1 MKKVTIQNSKK
12 VFAAV
17 VAASAVFTT
26 VAGCGSSDSTSAS
39 AANTVSEDT
48 TEVADT
54 ETPKADEAD
63 TQSEEA
69 EGSDEVKVY
78 QIATEGAYAPY
89 NYVGEDGQPDGYDI
103 AVAKAVDELIP
114 EVEFTYQ
121 AVEWSSIFAG
131 LEAGRY
137 DLIVSQTAKTP
148 ERQEK
153 YLFTETPYAWDL
165 GAIAY
170 KAGRDDIKRLDDLE
184 GKTLTVGVGSSNA
197 SFIEGWN
204 EEHGNIV
211 NVVYG
216 DGDINKALLDV
227 QEGRVDATL
236 VSPVTAKLTVDEQ
249 GLDVEFALRDDEEA
263 QPVYWLFANTEG
275 NEELIPLV
283 DDALKQLIE
292 SGKLREIS
300 KEYLGEDYSSKEAID
315 ARIAK

>member
-1 MKKVTIQNSKK
+1 MRKVSDVNVNKAKKVI
-12 VFAAV
+12 AV
-17 VAASAVFTT
+17 ISIASAVMSS
-26 VAGCGSSDSTSAS
+26 VAGCGSSDSSNAS
-39 AANTVSEDT
+39 AANTS
-48 TEVADT
+48 
-54 ETPKADEAD
+54 
-63 TQSEEA
+63 
-69 EGSDEVKVY
+69 GSDSTNVVENSADGNVEVKTY
-78 QIATEGAYAPY
+78 RIATEGAYAPY
-89 NYVGEDGQPDGYDI
+89 NYIGEDGQPDGYDI

-114 EVEFTYQ
+114 EVEFTYE

-148 ERQEK
+148 EREEK
-153 YLFTETPYAWDL
+153 YIFTETAYSWEV

-170 KAGRDDIKRLDDLE
+170 KAGRTDIKSLEDLA

-204 EEHGNIV
+204 EEHGNVIDV
-211 NVVYG
+211 IYG

-249 GLDVEFALRDDEEA
+249 GLDVELALRDDEEA
-263 QPVYWLFANTEG
+263 QPAYWLFANTAD

-283 DDALKQLIE
+283 DAAIKQLIE
-292 SGKLREIS
+292 SGKLSEIS
-300 KEYLGEDYSSKEAID
+300 KQYLGDDYSTLEAVNS
-315 ARIAK
+315 RVSN

>member
-12 VFAAV
+12 VLAALV
-17 VAASAVFTT
+17 TAST
-26 VAGCGSSDSTSAS
+26 VLTIAGCGSSGSTSAS
-39 AANTVSEDT
+39 AANTTSEAPAET
-48 TEVADT
+48 TETT
-54 ETPKADEAD
+54 ETAD
-63 TQSEEA
+63 S
-69 EGSDEVKVY
+69 GEVKVY

-170 KAGRDDIKRLDDLE
+170 KAGRDDIKSLDDLE

-249 GLDVEFALRDDEEA
+249 GLDVEFALRNDEDP
-263 QPVYWLFANTEG
+263 QPVYWLFANTAE
-275 NEELIPLV
+275 NEELVPLV

-292 SGKLREIS
+292 SGKLSEIS
-300 KEYLGEDYSSKEAID
+300 KQYLGEDYSSKEAVD
-315 ARIAK
+315 ARVAK

>member
-1 MKKVTIQNSKK
+1 MRKVSDVNVNKAKKVIAVITI
-12 VFAAV
+12 
-17 VAASAVFTT
+17 ASAVMSS
-26 VAGCGSSDSTSAS
+26 VAGCGSSDSSNAS
-39 AANTVSEDT
+39 AANTS
-48 TEVADT
+48 
-54 ETPKADEAD
+54 
-63 TQSEEA
+63 
-69 EGSDEVKVY
+69 GSDSTSVVENSADGNVEVKTY
-78 QIATEGAYAPY
+78 RIATEGAYAPY
-89 NYVGEDGQPDGYDI
+89 NYIGEDGQPDGYDI

-114 EVEFTYQ
+114 EVEFTYE

-148 ERQEK
+148 EREEK
-153 YLFTETPYAWDL
+153 YLFTETAYSWEV

-170 KAGRDDIKRLDDLE
+170 KAGRTDIKSLEDLA

-204 EEHGNIV
+204 EEHGNVIDV
-211 NVVYG
+211 IYG

-263 QPVYWLFANTEG
+263 QPAYWLFANTAD

-283 DDALKQLIE
+283 DAAIKQLIE
-292 SGKLREIS
+292 SGKLSEIS
-300 KEYLGEDYSSKEAID
+300 KQYLGDDYSTLEAVNS
-315 ARIAK
+315 RVSN